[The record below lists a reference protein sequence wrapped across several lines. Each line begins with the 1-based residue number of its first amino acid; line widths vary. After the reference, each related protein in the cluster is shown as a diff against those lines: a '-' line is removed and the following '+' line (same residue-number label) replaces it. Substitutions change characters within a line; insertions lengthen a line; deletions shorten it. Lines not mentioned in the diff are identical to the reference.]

1 VSSASGAAPAGQ
13 PTSTEFDETIAD
25 RPPVSPLASAGSG
38 DELARSLRMNSPG
51 TLVAAAAVMS
61 ILTGT
66 AHAQAPPKVV
76 LEVEA
81 GGLWL
86 ARNDA
91 QIPNETGTRFSLQE
105 LIGAGPSSL
114 VRSELTWNINSRHAL
129 RVVYAPV
136 RIERAG
142 TPTESLLFAGE
153 QFAAGAPAEAVY
165 RFSSYRA
172 TYRYRFYE
180 GRHWSWR
187 VGATAFVR
195 DARVALAQGAL
206 AAEDTD
212 LGFVPLAHLNG
223 EGRLGDRWR
232 VVLDLDIVAAPQG
245 RAIDFGGRLRY
256 ALTDHWSVGAGYRTI
271 EGGAD
276 VDQVFNFAW
285 LNAAVA
291 SLAVTF

>member
-1 VSSASGAAPAGQ
+1 M
-13 PTSTEFDETIAD
+13 
-25 RPPVSPLASAGSG
+25 RKCW
-38 DELARSLRMNSPG
+38 SL
-51 TLVAAAAVMS
+51 LFAAVVVS
-61 ILTGT
+61 VLAGGT
-66 AHAQAPPKVV
+66 ARAQDPPKIV
-76 LEVEA
+76 LDLEA
-81 GGLWL
+81 GALWL
-86 ARNDA
+86 ARNDV

-105 LIGAGPSSL
+105 LIGSGPSAL
-114 VRSELTWNINSRHAL
+114 TRAELTWNINPRHAL

-136 RIERAG
+136 RVERSG
-142 TPTESLLFAGE
+142 TPAVGLLFAGE
-153 QFAAGAPAEAVY
+153 QFAAGVPTEAVY
-165 RFSSYRA
+165 KFSSYRA

-180 GRHWSWR
+180 GETWSWR
-187 VGATAFVR
+187 VGGTAFIR

-212 LGFVPLAHLNG
+212 VGFVPLAHLNG
-223 EGRLGDRWR
+223 EARLGERWL
-232 VVLDLDIVAAPQG
+232 VVLDLDVAAAPQG

-256 ALTDHWSVGAGYRTI
+256 ALTDRWSLGAGYRTI